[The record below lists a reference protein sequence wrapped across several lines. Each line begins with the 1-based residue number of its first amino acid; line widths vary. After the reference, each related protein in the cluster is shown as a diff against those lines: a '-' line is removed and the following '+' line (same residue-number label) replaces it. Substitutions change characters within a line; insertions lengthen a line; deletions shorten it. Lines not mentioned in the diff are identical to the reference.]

1 MSTFVDA
8 SLPETDLEP
17 VDPERLYDSFL
28 YEYDVISK
36 KKFFFYPAK
45 TFIQDGIPMPGQYFK
60 YERLINIFGGECNFT
75 ESDLTAYDFR
85 TDRINL
91 VDNYGQLFN
100 EKKLKVTIVA
110 GYFFSSVP
118 YRRIRIVDFIKKKAI
133 EGHQFEIFTQDPS
146 APDEF
151 YKGENAD
158 FYKKSVKITVVLNR
172 INIHYIVLENMEAP
186 EDTDYFIDFPHTE
199 LDTFRLTFHLKHSEI
214 LESFNVEPEKLR
226 EFLENLRKG
235 CITLKPV
242 IRLKKRIRDRVIKY
256 MPNFGYHYAI

>member
-1 MSTFVDA
+1 MYVYA
-8 SLPETDLEP
+8 NALLETEVVPPDC
-17 VDPERLYDSFL
+17 ERLYKSFSDD
-28 YEYDVISK
+28 YNAITK
-36 KKFFFYPAK
+36 NKFFVFPVK
-45 TFIQDGIPMPGQYFK
+45 TFMENGIPMPGQYFEFK
-60 YERLINIFGGECNFT
+60 RLKKIFEEQDSFLH
-75 ESDLTAYDFR
+75 SDLAASDLR
-85 TDRINL
+85 TDKINL
-91 VDNYGQLFN
+91 MDNYGHLFN

-110 GYFFSSVP
+110 GYFFNTVP
-118 YRRIRIVDFIKKKAI
+118 YRRERMVDFIREKALA
-133 EGHQFEIFTQDPS
+133 GHQFEIFTQDIS
-146 APDEF
+146 VPDEF
-151 YKGENAD
+151 FNGENAD
-158 FYKKSVKITVVLNR
+158 FYKKSIKVNVVLNR

-256 MPNFGYHYAI
+256 MPNFGYHYAV